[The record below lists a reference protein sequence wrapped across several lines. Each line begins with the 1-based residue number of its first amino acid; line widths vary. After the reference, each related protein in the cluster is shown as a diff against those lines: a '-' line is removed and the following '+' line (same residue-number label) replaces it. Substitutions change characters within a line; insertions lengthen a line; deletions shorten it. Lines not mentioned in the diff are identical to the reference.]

1 MRFAKLSCLILLMW
15 MNLCSADTIGK
26 YAKIAKSIPEMSL
39 KADPQAQAWMRSA
52 KSILAIT
59 DETVAQTVVAM
70 NQLAKSQGRPLI
82 CLPDSKKIDGD
93 TVHEI
98 LASKIAGDVDENA
111 PETISSIVTQ
121 ELVKTYPCNRAH
133 KQLAEAW
140 PGIKVRKRIQ
150 LQSER
155 RA

>member
-1 MRFAKLSCLILLMW
+1 MRLKILSGLILLV
-15 MNLCSADTIGK
+15 LSLGTYADTIGK

-59 DETVAQTVVAM
+59 DETVAQTIMAM
-70 NQLAKSQGRPLI
+70 NQLAKRQGRPLI
-82 CLPDSKKIDGD
+82 CLPDTKVIDGA
-93 TVHEI
+93 TVHDI
-98 LASKIAGDVDENA
+98 LASKIQGDVDENA
-111 PETISSIVTQ
+111 PDTISNIVTQ
-121 ELVKTYPCNRAH
+121 ELLKTYPCNGAR
-133 KQLAEAW
+133 KQLAEVW
-140 PGIKVRKRIQ
+140 PGIKVQKRIQ